1 MKRLLQK
8 VVICMEKENFQIP
21 AYREEGVL
29 YVTGQAE
36 LASELAN
43 KGQPVLGI
51 LNENNRDAS
60 FGKTRFL
67 AEAPEALL
75 LAEVPEALF
84 LAEEPKTL
92 PLAQT
97 LSLTGTPVVLSL
109 PQVCKALS
117 LPEKA
122 TDYLERV
129 YRRYVGEPWE
139 ILETERC
146 TLRESTEEDV
156 EAFYRIYQ
164 EPSVTRYMEPLF
176 ADKEEEKNYIRQYR
190 ENMYEFYGFGIWSVL
205 LKETGELIG
214 RAGLDMRAGFETPEL
229 GFVVGVPWQGR
240 GLAEEICGAI
250 LAYAEKELGITR
262 VQAMVEPANTVSLR
276 LLKKLGFQKSG
287 EYDEGGKHYFLLL
300 YGG

>member
-1 MKRLLQK
+1 MKRLLRK
-8 VVICMEKENFQIP
+8 VVICMERENFQMP

-43 KGQPVLGI
+43 RGLPVLGI

-67 AEAPEALL
+67 AEAPEALP
-75 LAEVPEALF
+75 EV
-84 LAEEPKTL
+84 
-92 PLAQT
+92 
-97 LSLTGTPVVLSL
+97 S
-109 PQVCKALS
+109 KALS

-156 EAFYRIYQ
+156 EAFYSIYE
-164 EPSVTRYMEPLF
+164 EPSITRYMEPLF

-240 GLAEEICGAI
+240 GLAEEICGAV

-262 VQAMVEPANTVSLR
+262 MQAMVESENAVSLR